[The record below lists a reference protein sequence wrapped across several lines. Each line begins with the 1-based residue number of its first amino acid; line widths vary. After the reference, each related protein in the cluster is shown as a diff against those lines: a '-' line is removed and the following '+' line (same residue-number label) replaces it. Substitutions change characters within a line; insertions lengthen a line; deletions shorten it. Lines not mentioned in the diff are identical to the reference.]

1 MQDQKH
7 AIYGDNKAV
16 YIAPSFK
23 AAKFWLDNDLL
34 NDCKPGYIYNIVQ
47 ITEAEEKQLQEADA
61 KGCIFLYY
69 PSIKKA

>member
-1 MQDQKH
+1 MEDQKI
-7 AIYGDNKAV
+7 AIYADNKTV
-16 YIAPSFK
+16 YIAPSLK
-23 AAKFWLDNDLL
+23 AAIAWRANDWLEECRHD
-34 NDCKPGYIYNIVQ
+34 YFYNMEG